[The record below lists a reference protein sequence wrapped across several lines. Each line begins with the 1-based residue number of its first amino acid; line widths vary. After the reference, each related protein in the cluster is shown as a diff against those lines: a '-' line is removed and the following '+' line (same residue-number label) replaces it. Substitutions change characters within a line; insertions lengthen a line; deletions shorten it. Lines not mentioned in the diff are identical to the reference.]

1 MMLKP
6 RYLSH
11 PIFCLDSNQRRR
23 CTNVYPIQDI
33 GKQDSGFRIQKT
45 RFRRSLFAS
54 CILHLVS
61 YILHL
66 IPLRHQSRFQK
77 FGLIHVCLFIV
88 TFVNFPCFADDISA
102 TFTFGK
108 IEILKDGERE
118 WSFLKK
124 GTELT
129 ERDLVRMP
137 PVSLIRL
144 KAADGTLLPTLPGG
158 RELSIGD
165 LIVEGI
171 GRKKA
176 TKGKRINGNFDS
188 RPATDVLP
196 LGEEFKES
204 NHAPAPNIIQCAT
217 ITQSELK
224 ELRYQLDALPDEIVI
239 DISQL
244 SFRNSASSE
253 AYPYPTLERAKA
265 LYEALETDQ
274 VKTAKLKP
282 CSHSLLYTQLLRHF
296 KIDADLIINE
306 KGELLTIFD
315 SKVPRTQ
322 AKWIAANQKLIHEKQ
337 GKDTLWMP
345 IQVQPQIQNFTV
357 AWYQGSQM

>member
-1 MMLKP
+1 MLRP
-6 RYLSH
+6 RYC
-11 PIFCLDSNQRRR
+11 IF
-23 CTNVYPIQDI
+23 TI
-33 GKQDSGFRIQKT
+33 
-45 RFRRSLFAS
+45 
-54 CILHLVS
+54 
-61 YILHL
+61 
-66 IPLRHQSRFQK
+66 
-77 FGLIHVCLFIV
+77 CLFIV
-88 TFVNFPCFADDISA
+88 TLVNFPCFADDISA

-118 WSFLKK
+118 WTFLKK

-129 ERDLVRMP
+129 EMDLVRMP

-158 RELSIGD
+158 RELSVGD

-176 TKGKRINGNFDS
+176 TKGKRIDGNFDS

-196 LGEEFKES
+196 LGDEFEES
-204 NHAPAPNIIQCAT
+204 NYAQPPKMTQRFT
-217 ITQSELK
+217 ITQSELN
-224 ELRYQLDALPDEIVI
+224 ELRHQLDALPDEIVI
-239 DISQL
+239 DLPRL
-244 SFRNSASSE
+244 SSRNNASSE
-253 AYPYPTLERAKA
+253 AYPYPTLERARA
-265 LYEALETDQ
+265 LYEALETGQ
-274 VKTAKLKP
+274 VKAVKSKP

-315 SKVPRTQ
+315 SKVPRTRS
-322 AKWIAANQKLIHEKQ
+322 KWIAANQKLIHEKQ
-337 GKDTLWMP
+337 GKDTVWMP

-357 AWYQGSQM
+357 AWYQGSRM

>member
-1 MMLKP
+1 MLRP
-6 RYLSH
+6 RYC
-11 PIFCLDSNQRRR
+11 IF
-23 CTNVYPIQDI
+23 TI
-33 GKQDSGFRIQKT
+33 
-45 RFRRSLFAS
+45 
-54 CILHLVS
+54 
-61 YILHL
+61 
-66 IPLRHQSRFQK
+66 
-77 FGLIHVCLFIV
+77 CLFIV

-118 WSFLKK
+118 WTFLKK

-129 ERDLVRMP
+129 EMDLVRMP

-158 RELSIGD
+158 RELSVGD

-176 TKGKRINGNFDS
+176 TKGKRIDGNFDS

-196 LGEEFKES
+196 LGYEFEES
-204 NHAPAPNIIQCAT
+204 NYAQPPEMTQRFT
-217 ITQSELK
+217 ITQSELN
-224 ELRYQLDALPDEIVI
+224 ELRHQLDALPDEIVI
-239 DISQL
+239 DIPQL
-244 SFRNSASSE
+244 SSRNNASSE
-253 AYPYPTLERAKA
+253 AYPYPTLERARA
-265 LYEALETDQ
+265 LYEALETGQ
-274 VKTAKLKP
+274 VKAAKLKP

-315 SKVPRTQ
+315 SKVPRTR
-322 AKWIAANQKLIHEKQ
+322 AKWITANQRLIHEKQ
-337 GKDTLWMP
+337 GKDTVWMP
-345 IQVQPQIQNFTV
+345 IQVQPQIQNFTI
-357 AWYQGSQM
+357 AWYQGSRM